1 MTELIYYS
9 EPERSSF
16 SAKILEIREDKRGV
30 SLILDRTC
38 FYPEGGGQPA
48 DKGRIAELNIID
60 VQKTDDEVLHYF
72 EEGKNRTDLPA
83 EGSTAECEVDM
94 DHRFDYMQQHT
105 GQHLVSAALVKI
117 ADIQTVSV
125 HQGEEYTAIET
136 SAEEIDALTIA
147 GVESEVNR
155 IICLNL
161 PVNAVVTDD
170 EGLSEFNLRRP
181 TKRSGK
187 IRIVEIPGTDC
198 VACGGLHLSSTGLT
212 GLAKCTG
219 TEKIRGHVRLL
230 WKIGRRAYEDYSLK
244 TAVTDELSVLYSAPL
259 AEITDRCKDS
269 LEAFNRLKYELG
281 QMEIARAEK
290 TAGDIAEYGRPW
302 TESAKV
308 HTVILENE
316 SSDYIKNLCRLLSD
330 CDEGKIFMLFNKS
343 ADKTTW
349 ALVQAGESDFNFN
362 AFSSD
367 FLKPLGVKGGGKSPI
382 WQGIL
387 TQPEKLPEL
396 MERIS

>member
-9 EPERSSF
+9 EPDRSLF

-48 DKGRIAELNIID
+48 DKGSIAGLNITD
-60 VQKTDDEVLHYF
+60 VQKTDDAVLHYI
-72 EEGKNRTDLPA
+72 ETGENGDELPA

-94 DHRFDYMQQHT
+94 EHRLDYMQQHT
-105 GQHLVSAALVKI
+105 GQHLVSAALVKV

-147 GVESEVNR
+147 EVESEVNR
-155 IICLNL
+155 IICRNL
-161 PVNAVVTDD
+161 PIKAVVTDD
-170 EGLSEFNLRRP
+170 VGLSEFNLRRP

-198 VACGGLHLSSTGLT
+198 VACGGLHLASTGLT

-219 TEKIRGHVRLL
+219 SEKIRGHVRLL
-230 WKIGRRAYEDYSLK
+230 WKLGKRAYNDYSLK
-244 TAVTDELSVLYSAPL
+244 SAVTDELSVLYSAPL
-259 AEITDRCKDS
+259 AEITARCKDS
-269 LEAFNRLKYELG
+269 LEALSRLKYELG
-281 QMEIARAEK
+281 QMENARAEK
-290 TAGDIAEYGRPW
+290 AAGDIAECGKPW
-302 TESAKV
+302 SESSKV

-316 SSDYIKNLCRLLSD
+316 SSDYIKNLCRSLSD
-330 CDEGKIFMLFNKS
+330 NDGGKIFMLFNKS

-349 ALVQAGESDFNFN
+349 AIVQAGDTDFNFN
-362 AFSSD
+362 SFSSEV
-367 FLKPLGVKGGGKSPI
+367 LKPFGVKGGGKVPI

-387 TQPEKLPEL
+387 AQPEKLTEL
-396 MERIS
+396 LESIS